1 MLFPFKFT
9 SWLTEALLSSVYF
22 SQRNRPRIGN
32 KQRMY
37 VSAVTKLVYWDASRK
52 ISVRLYTFV
61 ASYFICFRSRNTSW
75 QVTSVVHQKYRKTIQ
90 TRVLSVCPDETFP
103 KYRKK
108 LDFYKK
114 TTETTK
120 SGMKYLRSVSKCH
133 CLIPTNSSATRAHSS
148 ETWLIINTF
157 PRNICMSFTKYVEV
171 VENSAIMNM
180 LSANVTV

>member
-1 MLFPFKFT
+1 MHQERSVLGCLLLLHRILFVFGR
-9 SWLTEALLSSVYF
+9 AM
-22 SQRNRPRIGN
+22 RPG
-32 KQRMY
+32 
-37 VSAVTKLVYWDASRK
+37 
-52 ISVRLYTFV
+52 
-61 ASYFICFRSRNTSW
+61 C
-75 QVTSVVHQKYRKTIQ
+75 QVTSVVHRKNPKTLQ

-133 CLIPTNSSATRAHSS
+133 CLIPTSSSATRAHSS

-157 PRNICMSFTKYVEV
+157 PRSICMSFTKYVGV
-171 VENSAIMNM
+171 VEIPPLWACYQRVSLYNQLIAIACTQ
-180 LSANVTV
+180 SWSETIIAEVSR